1 MKAPAIRS
9 LQPNERA
16 ISSLVRR
23 AVRGLA
29 EATLPAVSWDC
40 EGMRVMRGWRPCLIL
55 LLGVLIVLAAGAWDG
70 VEGRNNAAVNAPGG
84 EATITIDYP
93 KDGSI
98 FPPDIPPPEFLWRD
112 SAERFLFWQIEISF
126 ADHAWTVYGV
136 SHGEHPR
143 IGKIDLDCVASTNA
157 PPTLTPEIAA
167 AHAWRPDAATWRTI
181 QRHSV
186 ASAATVTV
194 LGFRGNGGGQP
205 VSRGSITIR
214 TSKDAVGAPIFYRDV
229 PLMPS
234 ELEKGVIKPL
244 AAQALPL
251 VAWRVRNVGESSSR
265 VVMENLPVCAN
276 CHSFSADGKTM
287 GMDLDGLQGNRGMY
301 FLAQVAPEMAV
312 RKTDVIQWSSPEGK
326 LKGNI
331 RIGFMSR
338 VSPDGQYVAT
348 TVNPAAM
355 SASTGA
361 PPSNYYVANF
371 KDYRFLQVFYPT
383 RGILSWF
390 SRATGVLRPLPGA
403 DDPRFVQMGGVWSP
417 DGQYLVFARAAATDP
432 NPPGVPLAK
441 FANDPNELQIQYDLY
456 RIPFHNGAGG
466 VAEPIAGASQNGM
479 SNTFPKVSPDGRWI
493 VFVECRNG
501 QLMRP
506 DSQLYIV
513 PAAGGVARRMRCNTA
528 RMNSWHSFSPNGRW
542 LVFSSKARSPYTQ
555 MYLTHIDADGNDSPA
570 ILIENTTAANRAVNL
585 PEFVNIAPDGL
596 RRIGGP
602 VIDYYKLVDGAT
614 YLQKT
619 GSYQASAA
627 KWRQALELNPDDEF
641 AERKLGAL
649 LLMMGHRE
657 ESAAHLRKANEIEL
671 RAALETDPASARAH
685 NDLGTLLAETGR
697 VQEAVAQFERAATL
711 KPDYAVARTGLGSAL
726 AKLGKLDEATVEL
739 HKAIESDARYAPAH
753 YELGLV
759 LSQRGDVQG
768 AMAEWRSAIEIDP
781 KYAEAHDSLGDALD
795 AQGRTAEA
803 LAHWRAAIELEP
815 NDAQALRRAAWVL
828 ATSPDA
834 TIRNGDDALQFAVRA
849 VELSGGKDAWVLDT
863 LAAAYAEKGQFT
875 DAALTARRAQARAIE
890 EKQPALADEIRSR
903 IALYEAGRAFRE
915 GEGAGARE

>member
-1 MKAPAIRS
+1 
-9 LQPNERA
+9 
-16 ISSLVRR
+16 
-23 AVRGLA
+23 
-29 EATLPAVSWDC
+29 
-40 EGMRVMRGWRPCLIL
+40 MRVIGGRAARVIL
-55 LLGVLIVLAAGAWDG
+55 LPGLLVGLAAGAWVG
-70 VEGRNNAAVNAPGG
+70 VEGRESPAANAPG
-84 EATITIDYP
+84 AAAAITIDYP
-93 KDGSI
+93 EDGSI
-98 FPPDIPPPEFLWRD
+98 FPPEITPPEFLWRD
-112 SAERFLFWQIEISF
+112 GTNGVGLWRIDVSFGDGAAAIHAISKGER
-126 ADHAWTVYGV
+126 
-136 SHGEHPR
+136 PR
-143 IGKIDLDCVASTNA
+143 VGRIDPDCVADTNA
-157 PPTLTPEIAA
+157 PPALTPQMAA
-167 AHAWRPDAATWRTI
+167 AHAWRPDVATWHAI
-181 QRHSV
+181 KQHSV
-186 ASAATVTV
+186 ASAATVTIT
-194 LGFRGNGGGQP
+194 GFRAGAPEQA
-205 VSRGSITIR
+205 VSRGRVAIH

-251 VAWRVRNVGESSSR
+251 VKWRVRNVGETSSR

-301 FLAQVAPEMAV
+301 FLAQVAPAMAI

-355 SASTGA
+355 TPSSET

-371 KDYRFLQVFYPT
+371 KDYRFLQVFYPA
-383 RGILSWF
+383 RGILSWY
-390 SRATGVLRPLPGA
+390 SRQTGVLRPLAGA
-403 DDPRFVQMGGVWSP
+403 DDPRFVQMGAVWSP

-456 RIPFHNGAGG
+456 RIPFNNGEGG
-466 VAEPIAGASQNGM
+466 VAEPIAGASHNGM

-493 VFVECRNG
+493 VFVQCRNG

-513 PAAGGVARRMRCNTA
+513 PAAGGEARRMRCNTA
-528 RMNSWHSFSPNGRW
+528 HMNSWHSFSPSGRW

-555 MYLTHIDADGNDSPA
+555 MYLTHIDADGNDSTP

-596 RRIGGP
+596 RQIGGP
-602 VIDYYKLVDGAT
+602 VIDYYRLVDRAA
-614 YLQKT
+614 YLQRN
-619 GSYQASAA
+619 GAYAASAV
-627 KWRQALELNPDDEF
+627 KWRQALELNADDEF
-641 AERKLGAL
+641 AHRKLATV
-649 LLMMGHRE
+649 LMMTGHRE
-657 ESAAHLRKANEIEL
+657 EAAAHLRKATELQL
-671 RAALETDPASARAH
+671 RAALEADPTSARAH
-685 NDLGTLLAETGR
+685 NDLGVLLVETGR
-697 VQEAVAQFERAATL
+697 VEKALAQFEKAVAL
-711 KPDYAVARTGLGSAL
+711 KPDFAAARANLGGAFE
-726 AKLGKLDEATVEL
+726 KLGKLDEALAEL
-739 HKAIESDARYAPAH
+739 RKAIESDARYAPAH
-753 YELGLV
+753 YQLGLV
-759 LSQRGDVQG
+759 LSRRGDAQG
-768 AMAEWRSAIEIDP
+768 ALAEWRSALEIDP

-803 LAHWRAAIELEP
+803 LEHWRAAIELEP
-815 NDAQALRRAAWVL
+815 NDAKALRRAAWVL

-834 TIRNGDDALQFAVRA
+834 AIRNGGEALQFAVRA
-849 VELSGGKDAWVLDT
+849 VELSAGKDARVLDT

-875 DAALTARRAQARAIE
+875 DAALTERRAEARAIE
-890 EKQPALADEIRSR
+890 ENQSALAEEIKGRV
-903 IALYEAGRAFRE
+903 ALYEAERAFRE
-915 GEGAGARE
+915 DGAREGPRGWGYQRPSE

>member
-1 MKAPAIRS
+1 
-9 LQPNERA
+9 
-16 ISSLVRR
+16 
-23 AVRGLA
+23 
-29 EATLPAVSWDC
+29 
-40 EGMRVMRGWRPCLIL
+40 MRVKRGWRPCAIL
-55 LLGVLIVLAAGAWDG
+55 LPGLLIALAAGAWDA
-70 VEGRNNAAVNAPGG
+70 VEGRNGSVPGAPHAAA
-84 EATITIDYP
+84 ISIDYP
-93 KDGSI
+93 QDGSI
-98 FPPDIPPPEFLWRD
+98 FPPEIMPPQFLWRD
-112 SAERFLFWQIEISF
+112 AAIGVGLWRIDVTFGDGTPPILATSEGER
-126 ADHAWTVYGV
+126 V
-136 SHGEHPR
+136 R
-143 IGKIDLDCVASTNA
+143 IGKIDPDCVASTNA
-157 PPTLTPEIAA
+157 PPTLTPEMAA
-167 AHAWRPDAATWRTI
+167 AHSWRPDTATWHAI

-186 ASAATVTV
+186 SSVATMTIT
-194 LGFRGNGGGQP
+194 GFRAGAQDQA
-205 VSRGSITIR
+205 VSRGSITIH
-214 TSKDAVGAPIFYRDV
+214 TSRDAVGAPIFYRDV

-301 FLAQVAPEMAV
+301 FLAQVAPEMAI
-312 RKTDVIQWSSPEGK
+312 RKRDVIQWSSPEGK

-338 VSPDGQYVAT
+338 VSPNGQYVAT

-355 SASTGA
+355 TPSAET

-383 RGILSWF
+383 RGIVGWY
-390 SRATGVLRPLPGA
+390 SRQTGVLRPLAGA
-403 DDPRFVQMGGVWSP
+403 DDPRYVQMGGVWSP

-466 VAEPIAGASQNGM
+466 VAELVAGASRNGM

-493 VFVECRNG
+493 VFVQCRNG

-513 PAAGGVARRMRCNTA
+513 PAAGGEARRMRCNTA

-555 MYLTHIDADGNDSPA
+555 MFLTHIDEDGNDSPP

-585 PEFVNIAPDGL
+585 PEFVNIPADGL
-596 RRIGGP
+596 RQIGGP
-602 VIDYYKLVDGAT
+602 VIDYYRLVDRAA
-614 YLQKT
+614 YLQRT
-619 GSYQASAA
+619 GAYAASAV
-627 KWRQALELNPDDEF
+627 KWRQALELNADDEF
-641 AERKLGAL
+641 AHRKLATV
-649 LLMMGHRE
+649 LMMTGRRE
-657 ESAAHLRKANEIEL
+657 EAAAQLREANEIQL
-671 RAALETDPASARAH
+671 RAALEADPTSARAH
-685 NDLGTLLAETGR
+685 NDLGVLLVETGR
-697 VQEAVAQFERAATL
+697 VEEAVTQFEQAAAL
-711 KPDYAVARTGLGSAL
+711 KSGFAAARTNLGSAL
-726 AKLGKLDEATVEL
+726 AKLGKLDEALAEL
-739 HKAIESDARYAPAH
+739 RKALESDARYAPAH

-759 LSQRGDVQG
+759 LSRRGDAPG
-768 AMAEWRSAIEIDP
+768 AVAEWRSALEIDP
-781 KYAEAHDSLGDALD
+781 KYAEAHDSLGDALN

-815 NDAQALRRAAWVL
+815 NDGPALRRAAWVL
-828 ATSPDA
+828 ATSPDSA
-834 TIRNGDDALQFAVRA
+834 IRNGGDALQFAVRA
-849 VELSGGKDAWVLDT
+849 VELSGGRDARVLDT

-890 EKQPALADEIRSR
+890 ENQPALADEIKSR

-915 GEGAGARE
+915 GDASSVRP